1 MFHFNYF
8 LRDSHNVVPSF
19 LSVLF
24 LSFASLSDKVFGVLS
39 GNVMN
44 GLDI

>member
-19 LSVLF
+19 FVGI
-24 LSFASLSDKVFGVLS
+24 VFITCVA
-39 GNVMN
+39 
-44 GLDI
+44 I